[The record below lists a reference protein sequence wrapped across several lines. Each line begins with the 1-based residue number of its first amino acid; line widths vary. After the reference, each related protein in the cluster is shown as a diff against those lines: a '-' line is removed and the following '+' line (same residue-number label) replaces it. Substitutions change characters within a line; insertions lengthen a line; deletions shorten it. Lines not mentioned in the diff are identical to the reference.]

1 MIECAKKCC
10 ELNISCPVKDC
21 RQWIDYEEDLNCVNV
36 AVEKNGTMKLRQI
49 AERLGVTTARAQQ
62 IEKAAL
68 AKLKK
73 LM

>member
-10 ELNISCPVKDC
+10 ELSVSCPVKEC
-21 RQWIDYEEDLNCVNV
+21 RQWIDHEEDLNCVNI
-36 AVEKNGTMKLRQI
+36 AVDKNGPMKLRQI

>member
-10 ELNISCPVKDC
+10 ELKVSSPVSDC
-21 RQWIDYEEDLNCVNV
+21 RDWINFEEDLNCVNI
-36 AVEKNGTMKLRQI
+36 AVDKNGPMKLRQV

-62 IEKAAL
+62 LEKAAL

-73 LM
+73 LL